1 MGALNL
7 ASLLTESAERAPELP
22 AIRLGE
28 VELTYGEL
36 DERSARFA
44 ALLRERGFKPGDRVG
59 VMLPNVPEFPVA
71 YYGVLRAGGIV
82 VPMNV
87 LLKRREI
94 AFYLEDSGAKL
105 LLAWHGFL
113 DEAGEGA
120 SDANAELIEVDPEAF
135 AAKLDNAGS
144 GAPYAGNDHIK
155 RTGTDLADTAEED
168 TAVILYTSGTTGKPK
183 GAELTHLNLFRNA
196 DVSSRTTCEIG
207 AGDVVLGA
215 LPLFH
220 SFGQTVGMNA
230 SLKVGACLTLVPKF
244 DPGEA
249 LATMERDGVTHFYG
263 VPTMFGALLH
273 HPDRERFDTS
283 SLRNCITGGAS
294 MPVEVLRGFEDAFGA
309 KVMEGY
315 GLSETSPVASSN
327 HPDRER
333 KAGSI
338 GTPIEGVEMKVV
350 DESDEEVAQGE
361 VGEIVIRGHNIMKGY
376 WQRPDATAEAMRG
389 GWFHSGD
396 IARTDEDGYFYIVD
410 RKKDLI
416 IRGGYNV
423 YPREV
428 EEVLY
433 EHPKIREAAVVG
445 VPHDEW
451 GEEIGAAVVLHEGEE
466 LSAEE
471 VSAYVKERIA
481 AYKYPRVVW
490 FIDDLPK
497 GPTGKILKREIEPP
511 AAV

>member
-1 MGALNL
+1 MALNL
-7 ASLLTESAERAPELP
+7 ASLLTGSAERSPDSP

-28 VELTYGEL
+28 VELSYGEL
-36 DERSARFA
+36 DDRSARLA
-44 ALLRERGFKPGDRVG
+44 TLLRERGMERGDRIG

-94 AFYLEDSGAKL
+94 AFYIEDSGAKL
-105 LLAWHGFL
+105 LLAWHGFAE
-113 DEAGEGA
+113 EAREGA
-120 SDANAELIEVDPEAF
+120 GDAGAELVEVEPAAF
-135 AAKLDNAGS
+135 AETLAGFELT
-144 GAPYAGNDHIK
+144 AGV
-155 RTGTDLADTAEED
+155 ADTAEDD

-183 GAELTHLNLFRNA
+183 GAELTHLNLSRNA
-196 DVSSRTTCEIG
+196 EISSHTTCEVS

-230 SLKVGACLTLVPKF
+230 SLRVGACLTLVPKF

-249 LATMERDGVTHFYG
+249 LETMQRDGVTHFYG

-273 HPDRERFDTS
+273 HPERESFDTS
-283 SLRNCITGGAS
+283 ALRTCITGGAS
-294 MPVEVLRGFEDAFGA
+294 MPVEVLRGFEEAFGA
-309 KVMEGY
+309 IVLEGY

-327 HPDRER
+327 HPDKER
-333 KAGSI
+333 KPGSI
-338 GTPIEGVEMKVV
+338 GTPIEGVEMQVV
-350 DESDEEVAQGE
+350 DEDDNPVEQGE

-376 WQRPDATAEAMRG
+376 WQRPDATEEAMRG

-396 IARTDEDGYFYIVD
+396 MARTDEDGYFFIVD

-428 EEVLY
+428 EEILY

-451 GEEIGAAVVLHEGEE
+451 GEEIGAAVVLMDDEE
-466 LSAEE
+466 LTPEE
-471 VSAYVKERIA
+471 VSTYVKERIA

-490 FIDDLPK
+490 FLDELPK
-497 GPTGKILKREIEPP
+497 GPTGKILKREIEIP

>member
-1 MGALNL
+1 VGLNL
-7 ASLLTESAERAPELP
+7 ASLLTASAERTPDAA
-22 AIRLGE
+22 AIRLGDA
-28 VELTYGEL
+28 ELSYAEL
-36 DERSARFA
+36 DDRSARLA
-44 ALLRERGFKPGDRVG
+44 TLLRERGVRQGDRVG
-59 VMLPNVPEFPVA
+59 VMLPNVPDFPVT

-94 AFYLEDSGAKL
+94 AFYLEDSGAGL
-105 LLAWHGFL
+105 LLAWHGFAEEAREGAT
-113 DEAGEGA
+113 EAG
-120 SDANAELIEVDPEAF
+120 AELVEVEPAAF
-135 AAKLDNAGS
+135 AATLS
-144 GAPYAGNDHIK
+144 ELEPAPGIAE
-155 RTGTDLADTAEED
+155 TAEDD

-183 GAELTHLNLFRNA
+183 GAELTHANLARNA
-196 DVSSRTTCEIG
+196 DVSSRTTCKIAG
-207 AGDVVLGA
+207 GDVVLGA

-220 SFGQTVGMNA
+220 SFGQTVAMNA
-230 SLKVGACLTLVPKF
+230 SLSVGACLTLVPKF

-249 LATMERDGVTHFYG
+249 LATMQRDRVTHFYG

-273 HPDRERFDTS
+273 HPKRESFDTA
-283 SLRNCITGGAS
+283 SLRTCITGGAS

-309 KVMEGY
+309 VVLEGY
-315 GLSETSPVASSN
+315 GLSETSPVACSN
-327 HPDRER
+327 HPDKER
-333 KAGSI
+333 KPGSI
-338 GTPIEGVEMKVV
+338 GTPIEGVEMQVV
-350 DESDEEVAQGE
+350 DEDDRPVTRGE

-376 WQRPDATAEAMRG
+376 WQRPEATEEAMRG

-396 IARTDEDGYFYIVD
+396 MARTDEDGYFFIVD

-433 EHPKIREAAVVG
+433 EHPKIREAAVLG

-451 GEEIGAAVVLHEGEE
+451 GEEIGAAVVLHDGEE
-466 LSAEE
+466 LSPEE
-471 VSAYVKERIA
+471 VSAYVKDRIA

-490 FIDDLPK
+490 FIEDLPK
-497 GPTGKILKREIEPP
+497 GPTGKILKREIETP